1 MIHYEADSIDTHGKQ
16 LNSMNASA
24 NSFRLLIINDSQEEA
39 QRLTSMFHNAG
50 KPCRAKF
57 VDMEDAFNKTIK
69 EQTWD
74 LVIIDGNCQKL
85 TPATVIRAIKRNGAD
100 LPLIMLT
107 DDETDRSVVE
117 GMKLGAQD
125 VIKLDDDQHLLL
137 VVSREL
143 ANREHRK
150 KTRIT
155 ERKLKEIERY
165 NVQLLDSSKDGIA
178 FVQDGLFVYAN
189 DSFAELLGYDGKD
202 EIEFL
207 PLMDMIAGADHDH
220 VKQTLKNFPLAH
232 EQQKNHFLSFHTIG
246 DETKSKKVDTELK
259 LETFEEEPCIQFLV
273 QASNIDNE
281 SLEAELEAVKYTDAI
296 TGLRNRAFLLQQLQQ
311 SIDKVTNT
319 ESTQS
324 FVLLDIDN
332 YEHDVEDSVGIQG
345 GDIVLK
351 NIANFLT
358 ERSNE
363 GDVLAKI
370 GSNSFAL
377 ITEEHDIGKLM
388 NMAEGFTKYIDEHL
402 FEVNAKTLHLTASAG
417 IALINETTIDASSVI
432 KNALQAIKNLR
443 KSNKE
448 KAGVGNGIS
457 LYQPDEGK
465 NTVLF
470 TALQK
475 ALSNNQF
482 SLLFQPIISLRGS
495 DSERY
500 EVQIQ
505 MLDENQEA
513 VSADVIIEAANAMK
527 ITGKIDRW
535 VVLESLKY
543 LSTHNKS
550 GHNAQLLI
558 NISHFTLCD
567 EGFIPWLKVALKAS
581 KIKPSTLV
589 LQTNETDVINYLTTT
604 KKFVEETQA
613 IGIECSI
620 SHFGCGIDYMK
631 ILEHVSVNQIQIDG
645 SFTMEIQENP
655 EDTEAITTL
664 LKSLHD
670 LDKVTTVPLVEN
682 ATILS
687 KLFQMG
693 AHYIQGHYLQPPS
706 LEMDYEFSAES

>member
-1 MIHYEADSIDTHGKQ
+1 
-16 LNSMNASA
+16 MNTSV

-57 VDMEDAFNKTIK
+57 VDVEDAFNKTIK

-74 LVIIDGNCQKL
+74 LVIIDSNCQKL

-125 VIKLDDDQHLLL
+125 VVKLDDDQHLLL

-143 ANREHRK
+143 GNREQRRH
-150 KTRIT
+150 TRIT

-178 FVQDGLFVYAN
+178 FIQDGLFVFAN
-189 DSFAELLGYDGKD
+189 DSFAEILGFKSKED
-202 EIEFL
+202 IEFV
-207 PLMDMIAGADHDH
+207 PLMDMIVEEDHEH
-220 VKQTLKNFPLAH
+220 VKHTLKNFPLAH
-232 EQQKNHFLSFHTIG
+232 EQQKNHFLSFHTHTDNG
-246 DETKSKKVDTELK
+246 KSKKIDTELK
-259 LETFEEEPCIQFLV
+259 LETFEEEPCIQFLTKAENV
-273 QASNIDNE
+273 DNNL
-281 SLEAELEAVKYTDAI
+281 LEAELEAVKYTDAI
-296 TGLRNRAFLLQQLQQ
+296 TGLRNRPFMLKQLQH
-311 SIDKVTNT
+311 SIDEVTNT
-319 ESTQS
+319 ESKQS
-324 FVLLDIDN
+324 FILVDIDN

-351 NIANFLT
+351 SIADFLT
-358 ERSNE
+358 ERTNSE
-363 GDVLAKI
+363 DILAKI

-377 ITEEHDIGKLM
+377 ITEEHDIEKLM
-388 NMAEGFTKYIDEHL
+388 NMAEVFTKHIGEHL
-402 FEVNAKTLHLTASAG
+402 FEVKEKTLHLTASAG
-417 IALINETTIDASSVI
+417 IVLINETTIDAGTVI
-432 KNALQAIKNLR
+432 KNSLQAIKSLR
-443 KSNKE
+443 KNNQGKE
-448 KAGVGNGIS
+448 GVGDGIN

-465 NTVLF
+465 DTILF

-482 SLLFQPIISLRGS
+482 SLLFQPIISLRGAS
-495 DSERY
+495 NERY

-505 MLDENQEA
+505 MLDENKEA
-513 VSADVIIEAANAMK
+513 VSADVIIDAANAMK

-535 VVLESLKY
+535 VVLEALKY

-558 NISHFTLCD
+558 NISHYTLCD

-589 LQTNETDVINYLTTT
+589 LQANEKDVINYLTTT

-620 SHFGCGIDYMK
+620 SHFGCAIDYMK
-631 ILEHVSVNQIQIDG
+631 IVEHIPVTQIQIDG

-664 LKSLHD
+664 LKNLHE
-670 LDKVTTVPLVEN
+670 LDKITTVPLVEN